1 MITIIGSL
9 NYDLVTTAK
18 RIPEGGETV
27 GATSFA
33 TFHGGKGANEARAV
47 RRLSPPTVKVQ
58 MVGLIGDDTFGN
70 ELRAGLEKEGV
81 DVSRVKYSDKRT
93 GIATILVDAE
103 GENRIL
109 VYPGAN
115 GDFSADKVSE
125 DLWAGSDFVLLQ
137 NEIPL
142 ESTLQILKQASKS
155 VKTVYNPSPILDVP
169 NAAYKDVDY
178 LIVNAIEAGIIANN
192 DGNSVQTQ
200 EDAEKVLD
208 SLLNLGVRTAVV
220 VTLGSHGA
228 VFAAKERSERGFV
241 PAAKV
246 KHVVDTT
253 GAGDTFLA
261 GFISQVHQGKSLKE
275 SLQFATK
282 ASAIVVSRE
291 GAAASMPT
299 LEEVLSS

>member
-27 GATSFA
+27 GATNFA
-33 TFHGGKGANEARAV
+33 TFHGGKGANEARAA
-47 RRLSPPTVKVQ
+47 RRLSPSDVKVK
-58 MVGLIGDDTFGN
+58 MVGLVGDDTFGN

-81 DVSRVKYSDKRT
+81 DVSQVNYSDKRT

-115 GDFSADKVSE
+115 GDFSIDKVSE
-125 DLWAGSDFVLLQ
+125 DLWAESKFVLLQ

-142 ESTLQILKQASKS
+142 ESTLEILKQAAKT
-155 VKTVYNPSPILDVP
+155 VKTVYNSSPILDVP
-169 NAAYKDVDY
+169 NSAYENVDY

-200 EDAEKVLD
+200 NDAEKVLD
-208 SLLNLGVRTAVV
+208 SLLDLGVRTAVV

-228 VFAAKERSERGFV
+228 VYASKEGSERGFV

-261 GFISQVHQGKSLKE
+261 GFISQVHQGKSLEE